1 MEPSLQDQSLLPEI
15 DPAHQ
20 QEIGAY
26 LLALRSKDFHV
37 RVDAVRRLGRL
48 KAGPDVLLNALD
60 DPSHSVRAEAA
71 AALGSIRPE
80 QVTPDLEDR
89 LMAAIDDP
97 SDRVCSAAIYSLGRL
112 GIGSSTSQIEA
123 CLDDSNP
130 YVLSAAILALARL
143 GGRDLGDR
151 LASYLDH
158 EDIHPQIAAI
168 RALVHLDYRPAG
180 PKLISFVEANL
191 HRDRQGKVGD
201 LMASAVAALGVLQ
214 VREAIPL
221 LIRLAQSQVGLR
233 GRAVQALMALGVE
246 EAAPVLAKMLA
257 EPSGRL
263 RESLVMMMIEADYR
277 PALPLIRPLLED
289 QTGYLR
295 DAALQAVRKMGDAAA
310 ARQVRWMC
318 FHEPQPFTRL
328 RALDCLV
335 SLLGPG
341 AIPDLIALKDDL
353 NTEVRR
359 AVAAH
364 LGTWDALPP
373 EALSALAVMAEKDPD
388 PETAGL
394 ARQALSARPPLAD
407 LPLPAE
413 PLAPARR
420 LPQAVADLAPSL
432 LPALQAWQAGL
443 PELAR
448 GQSAALRAALSAEEI
463 AETDRALAHLIRV
476 LEGEIG
482 E

>member
-1 MEPSLQDQSLLPEI
+1 MEPSLQDQTLQPVT

-20 QEIGAY
+20 QEIEAF
-26 LLALRSKDFHV
+26 LFALRSKDFHV
-37 RVDAVRRLGRL
+37 RVEAVRRLGKL
-48 KAGPDVLLNALD
+48 KAGPDVLLPALD

-71 AALGSIRPE
+71 AALGTIRPE
-80 QVTPDLEDR
+80 QITPELEDR

-112 GIGSSTSQIEA
+112 GIRSSLSQIEA
-123 CLDDSNP
+123 CLDDTNP

-143 GGRDLGDR
+143 GGRDLGDQ

-180 PKLISFVEANL
+180 PKLLSHVEANL
-191 HRDRQGKVGD
+191 HRERQGKKGD
-201 LMASAVAALGVLQ
+201 LMANAVAALGLLQ

-221 LIRLAQSQVGLR
+221 LIYIAQSEVGLR
-233 GRAVQALMALGVE
+233 GKAVQALMALEAE

-263 RESLVMMMIEADYR
+263 RESLVFMMIEADYR

-289 QTGYLR
+289 PTGYLR
-295 DAALQAVRKMGDAAA
+295 DAALQAVMKMGDTAA

-328 RALDCLV
+328 RAVDCLV
-335 SLLGPG
+335 SLLGRE
-341 AIPDLIALKDDL
+341 AIPDLVALKDDL

-364 LGTWDALPP
+364 LGGWETLPP
-373 EALSALAVMAEKDPD
+373 EALWALSNMADQDPNA
-388 PETAGL
+388 ETAAL
-394 ARQALSARPPLAD
+394 ARQALSAYPSVTDLVLPTERP
-407 LPLPAE
+407 
-413 PLAPARR
+413 APAPR
-420 LPQAVADLAPSL
+420 LPQAVADLTPSL
-432 LPALQAWQAGL
+432 LPALAAWQAGL

-448 GQSAALRAALSAEEI
+448 VQSAEEI
-463 AETDRALAHLIRV
+463 AETDKALALLIWL
-476 LEGEIG
+476 LENGIRD
-482 E
+482 